1 MHMEPGEVKQIN
13 VLHGDYEKPAPF
25 HIILPSDW
33 VNRYTI
39 KGSRQIQIAWIGDKL
54 EISPL
59 TTSNAS

>member
-13 VLHGDYEKPAPF
+13 VLHGDYEKPARF

-39 KGSRQIQIAWIGDKL
+39 EGSRQIQIAWIGDKL